1 MTREGY
7 DMEDATRR
15 FTAIDNRNETR
26 EILSSVYD
34 SLKVK
39 GYNPIS
45 GGRAELAPWD
55 AFVLAIL

>member
-39 GYNPIS
+39 GYNLSLIH
-45 GGRAELAPWD
+45 
-55 AFVLAIL
+55 I